1 MAKSITDQIARRQD
15 AKQIDSDFLGMFGLN
30 QGKSGVTKLA
40 MDALHDFEGDPFKD
54 RSGQEMAEL
63 MESMNDIGLIQPI
76 VVRAM
81 PTTGQYQILA
91 GRRRKNAALALGWTE
106 IDAIIMEADDRQ
118 ALEAVIDTN
127 LRSRS
132 RLFPSK
138 KAFAYKMQLEVLKH
152 QGQRNYFSPA
162 TCEQIAHKTKSRD
175 IVAAQYNTSKDDI
188 QRHIRL
194 THLIEPLLE
203 RVDADEIPFTA
214 GVELSYLSADD
225 QRGIQAFLSARPEY
239 RLSLSGAKALRR
251 GMDNGNELD
260 CIEAFEEILG
270 LSQSHKEIPTPRITI
285 SRKRLAPYI
294 EHIPKDINLEDLFI
308 EFLKEKFGK

>member
-1 MAKSITDQIARRQD
+1 MAKSIADQIARRQD

-30 QGKSGVTKLA
+30 QSTSGVTRLA
-40 MDALHDFEGDPFKD
+40 TDALHDFESDPFKD
-54 RSGQEMAEL
+54 RSGQEMVDL

-76 VVRAM
+76 VVRPMA
-81 PTTGQYQILA
+81 TAGQYQILA

-106 IDAIIMEADDRQ
+106 IDAIVMEADDRQ

-132 RLFPSK
+132 RLLPSE

-152 QGQRNYFSPA
+152 QGQRSSSTTSA
-162 TCEQIAHKTKSRD
+162 QIVQKFSRD
-175 IVAAQYNTSKDDI
+175 IVAEQYDTNRGDI

-194 THLIEPLLE
+194 THLIAPLLE

-214 GVELSYLSADD
+214 GVELSYLSTDD
-225 QRGIQAFLSARPEY
+225 QGGIQAFLSARPEY

-251 GMDNGNELD
+251 SADSGIKLD
-260 CIEAFEEILG
+260 GGDAVEETLG
-270 LSQSHKEIPTPRITI
+270 LSQPPMESPAPKITF
-285 SRKRLAPYI
+285 SRKLLAPYI
-294 EHIPKDINLEDLFI
+294 ERIPTDINLEDLFV